1 MTMNK
6 PLVMIPTPK
15 QGMIQ
20 GIKGRDVHALV
31 ALSVLSKSEK
41 VSLKRYA
48 PNRKRADW

>member
-1 MTMNK
+1 MAVNR
-6 PLVMIPTPK
+6 PLVMTPTPK

-41 VSLKRYA
+41 VSLKRYT
-48 PNRKRADW
+48 PEQEKADW